1 MFKYFISIAVL
12 ALLITGCST
21 KSPAQVKFENDKLMH
36 DLFTLKSCRTESAR
50 VLDDGVSSAEV
61 IAAEVIKA
69 CSTESKY
76 VMNNNMHDKSDAYRE
91 HFSTQMNA
99 VDTSG
104 VIGIILK
111 QRREKK

>member
-1 MFKYFISIAVL
+1 MFKYFISIAIL
-12 ALLITGCST
+12 SLLITGCST

-36 DLFTLKSCRTESAR
+36 DLFTLKTCRTESAK
-50 VLDDGVSSAEV
+50 VLDDGISSVEI

-69 CSTESKY
+69 CSNESKY
-76 VMNNNMHDKSDAYRE
+76 VMDNNMYDNSEEYRE

-99 VDTSG
+99 VGTSG

-111 QRREKK
+111 QRRGK